1 MAESRCRKS
10 LVNYNFN
17 KHTLAEVTRDFHS
30 NVFLVESGSWSVT
43 PEGLNIISNP
53 FTLTTPKG
61 NEHPKNLHYW
71 NNPFKLS
78 DKYETLYEAEIC
90 VTQYFPANG
99 LPERFKSRVRNVD
112 EDIRLCSGAIN
123 TLDPETWMVAD
134 MFLSNQKIYCFVE
147 RLPFGQTPDHKYAA
161 FSAAVGVVQRPANTK
176 EFIKVAIGLK
186 KSSIS
191 FYVEDFLVYHV
202 PLLGPRITDQFRLL
216 DHQGAAEIV
225 QMKQSYLGFGL
236 FSLLDMQ
243 LPDNYARQLV
253 VDDFGKNQSASGL
266 VQLDSTEV
274 YGETLSR
281 DNRPIVDPNV
291 TWAVPFNQNVEN
303 TKFKLFGQGAEMTL
317 KYFKVS
323 QIFR

>member
-134 MFLSNQKIYCFVE
+134 IFLSNQKIYCFVE
-147 RLPFGQTPDHKYAA
+147 RLPFGRTPENKYGS
-161 FSAAVGVVQRPANTK
+161 FSSAVAVIQRPADTK
-176 EFIKVAIGLK
+176 EFVKVAIGLK

-191 FYVEDFLVYHV
+191 FYVEDTLVYHV
-202 PLLGPRITDQFRLL
+202 PILGLRANDEFRVV
-216 DHQGAAEIV
+216 DHQGDAEVV
-225 QMKQSYLGFGL
+225 QVKQSYLGFGL

-253 VDDFGKNQSASGL
+253 VNDFDTNQSASGL
-266 VQLDSTEV
+266 VQLDSTEI
-274 YGETLSR
+274 YGETLSK
-281 DNRPIVDPNV
+281 DNRPIVDPEV
-291 TWAVPFNQNVEN
+291 TWAVPFNPKLNN
-303 TKFKLFGQGAEMTL
+303 TNFKLFGQGAEMTL

-323 QIFR
+323 QVFE